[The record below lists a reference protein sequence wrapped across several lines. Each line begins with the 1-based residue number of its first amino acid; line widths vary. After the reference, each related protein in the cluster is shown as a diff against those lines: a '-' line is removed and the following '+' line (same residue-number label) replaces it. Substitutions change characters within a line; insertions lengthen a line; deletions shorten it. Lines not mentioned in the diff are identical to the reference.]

1 MPYDL
6 NDRGIYCGRIFC
18 FFLCFF
24 GRNKEHGSPSCMA
37 SRFYLSN
44 ADAIVFLLN
53 ALLPFAQ
60 YEREYIARYFAGRQ
74 MQNLFFVINRGNL
87 FLTGEKKEELKQCV
101 REELTDVFTDQKGTF
116 DEELFRRRVFYVNAL
131 ESMNTRLGRETKI
144 SSNVSKMISDDETG
158 VPKIEEALEK
168 FLTSSGIEKLTLHKY
183 LRMMA
188 DFYIGVER
196 SVEKRLEEME
206 HNALEKERIEANLM
220 AFAGAVSTMSRLT
233 TSVPLTIEGIKK
245 LASGEED

>member
-1 MPYDL
+1 
-6 NDRGIYCGRIFC
+6 
-18 FFLCFF
+18 
-24 GRNKEHGSPSCMA
+24 
-37 SRFYLSN
+37 
-44 ADAIVFLLN
+44 
-53 ALLPFAQ
+53 
-60 YEREYIARYFAGRQ
+60 
-74 MQNLFFVINRGNL
+74 
-87 FLTGEKKEELKQCV
+87 
-101 REELTDVFTDQKGTF
+101 
-116 DEELFRRRVFYVNAL
+116 
-131 ESMNTRLGRETKI
+131 MNTRLGRETKI
-144 SSNVSKMISDDETG
+144 SSNVSKMISDNETG
-158 VPKIEEALEK
+158 VPKFEEALEK